1 MQKIVVEGGQTL
13 NGEVQISGAKNAV
26 LPILCATL
34 LADGPV
40 DIGNVPHLHDVVTTA
55 KLLGELGAGITID
68 EGTTLFD
75 GKPGKGRSITVDPT
89 TVRSH
94 VAPYELV
101 KTMRASVLVLGP
113 LLAKYGEAEVSLP
126 GGCAIGSR
134 PVDQHIKGL
143 QALGAEISVDHGFIK
158 AHRKGRL
165 KGARFVFDV
174 VSVTGTE
181 NVLMAAVLAEGT
193 SVLENAAMEPEVVDL
208 ADCLNAMGAQI
219 EQAGS
224 GRIVVH
230 GVDRLHG
237 GTHQVLPDRIET
249 GTFLVAAAM
258 TGGRV
263 TTRRSRADTLDA
275 VIDKLRQAGAE
286 ITVEEDRI
294 TLDMHGQRPRAVD
307 LVTAPYPAFPTDMQA
322 QFMALNCIAQGAGV
336 INETIF
342 ENRFMHVNEL
352 LRLGADIRVDGHT
365 AVIRGVEGLSGAP
378 VMATDL
384 RASASL
390 ILAGLVAD
398 GETTI
403 DRIYHLDRGYEN
415 IEEKLSGLGAK
426 IRRIS

>member
-1 MQKIVVEGGQTL
+1 MQKIIVTGGARL
-13 NGEVQISGAKNAV
+13 HGEVRISGAKNAV

-34 LADGPV
+34 LADAPV
-40 DIGNVPHLHDVVTTA
+40 RITNVPRLHDVLTTA
-55 KLLGELGAGITID
+55 KLLAGLGAGVD
-68 EGTTLFD
+68 HEGD
-75 GKPGKGRSITVDPT
+75 AMTVDP
-89 TVRSH
+89 RSVNSR

-113 LLAKYGEAEVSLP
+113 LLAKFGDAEVSLP

-134 PVDQHIKGL
+134 PVDLHIKGL
-143 QALGAEISVDHGFIK
+143 QALGAEIVVDHGFIR
-158 AHRKGRL
+158 ARSAGRL
-165 KGARFVFDV
+165 KGARHVFEL
-174 VSVTGTE
+174 VSVGATE
-181 NVLMAAVLAEGT
+181 NVLMAAALAEGT
-193 SVLENAAMEPEVVDL
+193 TVLENAAMEPEIVDL
-208 ADCLNAMGAQI
+208 ADCLNAMGAKI
-219 EQAGS
+219 SGAGTP
-224 GRIVVH
+224 RIVVE
-230 GVDRLHG
+230 GVEKLG
-237 GTHQVLPDRIET
+237 GCEHAVIADRIEC

-263 TTRRSRADTLDA
+263 TATHARADTLDA
-275 VIDKLRQAGAE
+275 VLDKLREAGADVA
-286 ITVEEDRI
+286 VESTADAGDRI
-294 TLDMHGQRPRAVD
+294 TVDMHGKRPRAVN
-307 LVTAPYPAFPTDMQA
+307 LTTAPHPAFPTDMQA
-322 QFMALNCIAQGAGV
+322 QFMALDCVADGVGV

-365 AVIRGVEGLSGAP
+365 AVVRGAAQLSGAP

-415 IEEKLSGLGAK
+415 IEAKLSALGAG
-426 IRRIS
+426 IRRID

>member
-1 MQKIVVEGGQTL
+1 MQKIVVEGGAAL

-40 DIGNVPHLHDVVTTA
+40 SITNVPHLHDVVTTA
-55 KLLGELGAGITID
+55 KLLGELGAGITVD
-68 EGTTLFD
+68 EGTL
-75 GKPGKGRSITVDPT
+75 GKGRGMVVDPT
-89 TVRSH
+89 TVHSH

-113 LLAKYGEAEVSLP
+113 LLAKYGAAEVSLP

-143 QALGAEISVDHGFIK
+143 QALGADISVENGFIK
-158 AHRKGRL
+158 ARRDGRL
-165 KGARFVFDV
+165 KGSRFVFDMV
-174 VSVTGTE
+174 TVTGTE
-181 NVLMAAVLAEGT
+181 NVLMAAALAEGT
-193 SVLENAAMEPEVVDL
+193 SVLENAAMEPEIVDL
-208 ADCLNAMGAQI
+208 ADCLNALGANI
-219 EQAGS
+219 EHAGS

-230 GVDRLHG
+230 GVERLHG
-237 GTHQVLPDRIET
+237 GNHHVLPDRIET

-263 TTRRSRADTLDA
+263 TVRCARPDTLDA
-275 VIDKLRQAGAE
+275 VIDKLKQAGAE
-286 ITVEEDRI
+286 ITVDADRI
-294 TLDMHGQRPRAVD
+294 TLDMGGRRPKAVD
-307 LVTAPYPAFPTDMQA
+307 LTTAPHPAFPTDMQA
-322 QFMALNCIAQGAGV
+322 QFMAMNCIADGVGV

-342 ENRFMHVNEL
+342 ENRFMHVSEL
-352 LRLGADIRVDGHT
+352 QRLGADIRVEGHT
-365 AVIRGVEGLSGAP
+365 AIIRGVQRLSGAP

-390 ILAGLVAD
+390 VLAGLVAE
-398 GETTI
+398 GATTI

-415 IEEKLSGLGAK
+415 LEEKLSGLGAN
-426 IRRIS
+426 IRRIAG

>member
-1 MQKIVVEGGQTL
+1 MQKIVVEGGQPL
-13 NGEVQISGAKNAV
+13 HGDVQISGAKNAV

-40 DIGNVPHLHDVVTTA
+40 SISNVPHLHDVVTTA
-55 KLLGELGAGITID
+55 KLLGELGAGITVD
-68 EGTTLFD
+68 EGTL
-75 GKPGKGRSITVDPT
+75 GKGRGMIVDPT
-89 TVRSH
+89 TVHSH

-113 LLAKYGEAEVSLP
+113 LLAKYGAAEVSLP

-143 QALGAEISVDHGFIK
+143 QALGADISVENGYIK
-158 AHRKGRL
+158 ARRNGRL
-165 KGARFVFDV
+165 KGARFVFDMV
-174 VSVTGTE
+174 TVTGTE
-181 NVLMAAVLAEGT
+181 NVLMAAALAEGT
-193 SVLENAAMEPEVVDL
+193 SVLENAAMEPEIVDL
-208 ADCLNAMGAQI
+208 ADCLNALGANI
-219 EQAGS
+219 EHAGS

-230 GVDRLHG
+230 GVERLQG
-237 GTHQVLPDRIET
+237 GSHHVLPDRIET

-263 TTRRSRADTLDA
+263 TVRSARPDTLDA
-275 VIDKLRQAGAE
+275 VIDKLKQAGAQ
-286 ITVEEDRI
+286 ITVDGDRI
-294 TLDMHGQRPRAVD
+294 TLDMGGRRPKSVD
-307 LVTAPYPAFPTDMQA
+307 LTTAPHPAFPTDMQA
-322 QFMALNCIAQGAGV
+322 QFMALNCIAEGVGV

-342 ENRFMHVNEL
+342 ENRFMHVSEL
-352 LRLGADIRVDGHT
+352 QRLGADIRVEGHT
-365 AVIRGVEGLSGAP
+365 AIVRGVQKLSGAP

-390 ILAGLVAD
+390 VLAGLVAE
-398 GETTI
+398 GATTI

-426 IRRIS
+426 IRRITG

>member
-1 MQKIVVEGGQTL
+1 MQKIVVEGGAAL

-40 DIGNVPHLHDVVTTA
+40 SITNVPHLHDVVTTA
-55 KLLGELGAGITID
+55 KLLGELGAGITVD
-68 EGTTLFD
+68 EGTL
-75 GKPGKGRSITVDPT
+75 GKGRGMVVDPT
-89 TVRSH
+89 TVHSH

-113 LLAKYGEAEVSLP
+113 LLAKYGAAEVSLP

-143 QALGAEISVDHGFIK
+143 QALGAEISVENGFIK
-158 AHRKGRL
+158 ARRNGRL
-165 KGARFVFDV
+165 KGSRFVFDMV
-174 VSVTGTE
+174 TVTGTE
-181 NVLMAAVLAEGT
+181 NVLMAAALAEGT
-193 SVLENAAMEPEVVDL
+193 SVLENAAMEPEIVDL
-208 ADCLNAMGAQI
+208 ADCLNALGANI
-219 EQAGS
+219 EHAGS

-230 GVDRLHG
+230 GVERLHG
-237 GTHQVLPDRIET
+237 GSHHVLPDRIET

-263 TTRRSRADTLDA
+263 TVRNARPDTLDA
-275 VIDKLRQAGAE
+275 VIDKLKQAGAD
-286 ITVEEDRI
+286 ITVDGDRI
-294 TLDMHGQRPRAVD
+294 TLDMGGRRPKSVD
-307 LVTAPYPAFPTDMQA
+307 LTTAPHPAFPTDMQA
-322 QFMALNCIAQGAGV
+322 QFMALNCIAEGVGV

-342 ENRFMHVNEL
+342 ENRFMHVSEL
-352 LRLGADIRVDGHT
+352 QRLGADIRVEGHT
-365 AVIRGVEGLSGAP
+365 AIVRGVQRLSGAP

-390 ILAGLVAD
+390 VLAGLVAE
-398 GETTI
+398 GATTI

-415 IEEKLSGLGAK
+415 IEEKLSGLGAN
-426 IRRIS
+426 IRRIAG

>member
-1 MQKIVVEGGQTL
+1 MQKIVVEGGAAL

-40 DIGNVPHLHDVVTTA
+40 SITNVPHLHDVVTTA
-55 KLLGELGAGITID
+55 KLLGELGAGITVD
-68 EGTTLFD
+68 EGTL
-75 GKPGKGRSITVDPT
+75 GKGRGMVVDPT
-89 TVRSH
+89 TVHSH

-113 LLAKYGEAEVSLP
+113 LLAKYGAAEVSLP

-143 QALGAEISVDHGFIK
+143 QALGADISVENGFIK
-158 AHRKGRL
+158 ARRNGRL
-165 KGARFVFDV
+165 KGSRFVFDMV
-174 VSVTGTE
+174 TVTGTE
-181 NVLMAAVLAEGT
+181 NVLMAAALAEGT
-193 SVLENAAMEPEVVDL
+193 SVLENAAMEPEIVDL
-208 ADCLNAMGAQI
+208 ADCLNALGANI
-219 EQAGS
+219 EHAGS

-230 GVDRLHG
+230 GVERLHG
-237 GTHQVLPDRIET
+237 GSHHVLPDRIET

-263 TTRRSRADTLDA
+263 TVRCTRPDTLDA
-275 VIDKLRQAGAE
+275 VIDKLKQAGAE
-286 ITVEEDRI
+286 ITVDADRI
-294 TLDMHGQRPRAVD
+294 TLDMGGRRPKSVD
-307 LVTAPYPAFPTDMQA
+307 LTTAPHPAFPTDMQA
-322 QFMALNCIAQGAGV
+322 QFMAMNCIADGVGV

-342 ENRFMHVNEL
+342 ENRFMHVSEL
-352 LRLGADIRVDGHT
+352 QRLGADIRVEGHT
-365 AVIRGVEGLSGAP
+365 AIIRGVQRLSGAP

-390 ILAGLVAD
+390 VLAGLVAE
-398 GETTI
+398 GATTI

-415 IEEKLSGLGAK
+415 LEEKLSGLGAN
-426 IRRIS
+426 IRRIAG